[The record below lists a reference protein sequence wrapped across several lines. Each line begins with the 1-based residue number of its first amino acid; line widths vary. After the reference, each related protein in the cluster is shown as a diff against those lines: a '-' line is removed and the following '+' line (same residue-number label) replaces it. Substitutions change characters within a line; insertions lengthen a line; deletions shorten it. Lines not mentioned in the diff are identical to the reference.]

1 MEGRLHDMKY
11 YQALY
16 REKSVY
22 HELSLQRLEAVIN
35 NRSFIAV
42 TLVAVTA
49 LLQVTFVRKLFQ
61 TPGNK
66 STKSG
71 I

>member
-1 MEGRLHDMKY
+1 MRDMNY

-22 HELSLQRLEAVIN
+22 HDLSLQRLEAIIN
-35 NRSFIAV
+35 NRSLTAFVLVIITAV
-42 TLVAVTA
+42 
-49 LLQVTFVRKLFQ
+49 LQVTFVRKLFQ
-61 TPGNK
+61 TPAQTA
-66 STKSG
+66 TKSG